1 MFSFINEEQKSK
13 INIIKEKFDKYFTM
27 IITVLWV
34 LSFLWDLI
42 CLHCYWS
49 DYMLQLYS
57 CFFFSFMALYFIIPA
72 KIPKIIIQYFG
83 FIKTILGHSVSMIFF
98 SLLFLGDKHLFH
110 KLCSIFLFIG
120 GVVLLCMELITPET
134 EQGGKYYESH
144 GENNNNN
151 NKNEENN
158 DNNENS
164 HNDSNP
170 PTKLDDDS
178 QQNEPGNLN
187 NFNNLN
193 DNKNENNQDNNFG
206 DEENKNQDLNEQNE
220 N

>member
-134 EQGGKYYESH
+134 DQGGKYYESH
-144 GENNNNN
+144 GENNNN

-206 DEENKNQDLNEQNE
+206 DEENKNQDLNGQNE

>member
-151 NKNEENN
+151 KNEENN

>member
-98 SLLFLGDKHLFH
+98 SLIFLGDKHLFH

-134 EQGGKYYESH
+134 DQGGKYYESH
-144 GENNNNN
+144 GENNNN

>member
-120 GVVLLCMELITPET
+120 GVVLLCMELITPEI

-151 NKNEENN
+151 KNEENN
-158 DNNENS
+158 ENNENS

>member
-134 EQGGKYYESH
+134 DQGGKYYESH
-144 GENNNNN
+144 GENNNN